1 MADNILQ
8 NQSEIY
14 ADFYKWL
21 CMQPLWLQDA
31 TWRIYNNRSIS
42 DTQIEVFVEMCL
54 KEIQKEKPTIN
65 VLNEDDIVPQKKET
79 TICIKELYD
88 VRGVN
93 ALSDSANLSFSPTG
107 VTVVYGLNGAGKSGY
122 MRIFKQVCNHPCAE
136 PIQPNIFSK
145 GTSIEPS
152 CKFKVTDN
160 NIDLDVFCRLSKNNE
175 QTILKQCD
183 AFDTKI
189 STSYLINK
197 NNVSYEP
204 FVFTVLSQLSDIAG
218 KIDSNIQTKMSMLKT
233 SIPLLPDELSD
244 CELLNWYKNFS
255 YKTKIPEIFFDWSA
269 ENEQQLKE
277 LENLNNKE
285 QLSQQLK
292 FIELKLQNLNTVK
305 TEFKKINSYYITEC
319 KEKLID
325 AYKEYKSLEKQ
336 LTLVEKAFYESAT
349 PEDQISLSVS
359 DWKELWNIAKKYYE
373 AVLQENSGKEFA
385 TPESLCP
392 LCHQPLIGDTQKRF
406 ESVNAY
412 INSELSVNLKNKET
426 QINLIFDKLSDIA
439 HGNNALKSL
448 ITTIFD
454 ENTVT
459 EMCDSFYSFK
469 KIKEKSSV
477 DDKFELFNN
486 LSVKDIL
493 LKIETKSTE
502 LNNDADRLRTLIDT
516 EEQKKLM
523 LQLQNLRA
531 QKWVYSNLS
540 DLQLTLDDL
549 NKLNKLS
556 EARKLVKTN
565 RITAEANILAN
576 ALITDSYIH
585 RFSIELK
592 QLAKNIKVKIQKGQS
607 IKGRTPYQVVL
618 ETETDTKTKTVD
630 ILSEGEQRI
639 VALAAFFADA
649 TGRNESTP
657 IIIDDP
663 ISSLDVIYEQKA
675 TKRIAELAKNR
686 QVIVFTHRI
695 SFLVGLIDECENL
708 GVNCCQQYIRSS
720 HKGKDVPDFEN
731 IYHGKI
737 PKQLNGLINDLK
749 ENKKRTLIHKSIL
762 IVKIKLVNNSEF
774 ASSAQLKMC
783 CYKGWLKDLIKE

>member
-1 MADNILQ
+1 
-8 NQSEIY
+8 
-14 ADFYKWL
+14 
-21 CMQPLWLQDA
+21 
-31 TWRIYNNRSIS
+31 
-42 DTQIEVFVEMCL
+42 
-54 KEIQKEKPTIN
+54 
-65 VLNEDDIVPQKKET
+65 
-79 TICIKELYD
+79 
-88 VRGVN
+88 
-93 ALSDSANLSFSPTG
+93 
-107 VTVVYGLNGAGKSGY
+107 
-122 MRIFKQVCNHPCAE
+122 
-136 PIQPNIFSK
+136 
-145 GTSIEPS
+145 
-152 CKFKVTDN
+152 
-160 NIDLDVFCRLSKNNE
+160 
-175 QTILKQCD
+175 
-183 AFDTKI
+183 
-189 STSYLINK
+189 
-197 NNVSYEP
+197 
-204 FVFTVLSQLSDIAG
+204 
-218 KIDSNIQTKMSMLKT
+218 
-233 SIPLLPDELSD
+233 
-244 CELLNWYKNFS
+244 
-255 YKTKIPEIFFDWSA
+255 
-269 ENEQQLKE
+269 
-277 LENLNNKE
+277 
-285 QLSQQLK
+285 
-292 FIELKLQNLNTVK
+292 
-305 TEFKKINSYYITEC
+305 
-319 KEKLID
+319 
-325 AYKEYKSLEKQ
+325 
-336 LTLVEKAFYESAT
+336 
-349 PEDQISLSVS
+349 
-359 DWKELWNIAKKYYE
+359 
-373 AVLQENSGKEFA
+373 
-385 TPESLCP
+385 
-392 LCHQPLIGDTQKRF
+392 
-406 ESVNAY
+406 
-412 INSELSVNLKNKET
+412 
-426 QINLIFDKLSDIA
+426 
-439 HGNNALKSL
+439 
-448 ITTIFD
+448 
-454 ENTVT
+454 
-459 EMCDSFYSFK
+459 MCDSFYSFK

-720 HKGKDVPDFEN
+720 PKGKGVPDFEN

-749 ENKKRTLIHKSIL
+749 ENKKKDPDSQEYINCKDKTCQQFRICVERSVEDVLLQGMVKRFDKRIMTNGKLHKLLKIEESDCQSIDSMMTKYSYNEHSQSDDGPYIDFDIDDIL
-762 IVKIKLVNNSEF
+762 EDMTIFRDWINDYNNKL
-774 ASSAQLKMC
+774 K
-783 CYKGWLKDLIKE
+783 